1 MVNWTLGNNLQWNS
15 NRNQHIFIQENAFET
30 VICKITSQPQWY
42 IPSSTTAQHMLWM
55 NHWYYHKHQEAHS
68 LLDLYVHNL
77 YSLHKI
83 FTLIFCVLE
92 LSIVLTLKLGK
103 WRASLLWGFPT
114 WQLHKSHF
122 LFQHCQNCPR
132 CCVGYMCIWWNDLF
146 LHQDANEISNIKN
159 ISWILREF
167 PLTILFYRVSWIIIK
182 QWFKLTHW
190 GRVTHI
196 YVSKLTIIDSDNGF
210 ALMRC
215 QAIIWIN
222 DGKFTDVYMRH
233 STSMC

>member
-92 LSIVLTLKLGK
+92 LSIVLTLKLGNEEPACCGDSQHGNFINHIFYSSIAK
-103 WRASLLWGFPT
+103 IVPGVVLAICVYDEMISSCTRIPMKSATSRIFPEFWGNFHWLYCSIGFHELL
-114 WQLHKSHF
+114 
-122 LFQHCQNCPR
+122 
-132 CCVGYMCIWWNDLF
+132 
-146 LHQDANEISNIKN
+146 
-159 ISWILREF
+159 
-167 PLTILFYRVSWIIIK
+167 
-182 QWFKLTHW
+182 
-190 GRVTHI
+190 
-196 YVSKLTIIDSDNGF
+196 
-210 ALMRC
+210 
-215 QAIIWIN
+215 
-222 DGKFTDVYMRH
+222 
-233 STSMC
+233 